1 MNNNFSL
8 TRFKHLFNK
17 QALEQYR
24 TYLMS
29 IGVLAGILAVLMGFV
44 FYVSGNKI
52 PLKVQGPI
60 FLNFLILSGTIFTS
74 MIFAD
79 LGDKKKA
86 IPLLILPVS
95 HFEKYLV
102 GWLYSFVIF
111 LVVFV
116 SVFYII
122 DFSYITLGDL
132 KNPVKGE
139 LINIFSKE
147 EPIWFVFPVYAVL
160 HSIFFLG
167 ALLFEKLHFIKTAFC
182 FFIVLIVLTL
192 LNYPLAKLM
201 LNVDVDSAIPFA
213 SIGVKLS
220 GQYWRIEPTPQGSR
234 IVMITILVMA
244 VILWVGA
251 YFKLKEKEV

>member
-8 TRFKHLFNK
+8 NRFTLLFNK

-24 TYLMS
+24 AYLMS
-29 IGVLAGILAVLMGFV
+29 IAVLAGILTLLMGFV
-44 FYVSGNKI
+44 FYISGNKI
-52 PLKVQGPI
+52 PLRAQGPI

-102 GWLYSFVIF
+102 GWLYSFLIF
-111 LVVFV
+111 LVVFT

-122 DFSYITLGDL
+122 DFSYIGLGNL

-139 LINIFSKE
+139 ILNIFSPE
-147 EPIWFVFPVYAVL
+147 ENIWIVFPVYAVL

-167 ALLFEKLHFIKTAFC
+167 AILFEKLHFIKTAFC

-192 LNYPLAKLM
+192 LNYPLVKLM
-201 LNVDVDSAIPFA
+201 FNVDVESAIPFA
-213 SIGVKLS
+213 SLGVNLS
-220 GQYWRIEPTPQGSR
+220 RQFWQIQPTPTGSM
-234 IVMITILVMA
+234 IVMVTILVMA
-244 VILWVGA
+244 VILWVSA